1 LAATHWRRWRFNI
14 DGGGKDSTVRF
25 IVLMAAMGLSGEE
38 LLHAQ
43 RRALAES
50 QGINSSDIDR
60 MEKEFADNLAIVRW
74 EKTAK

>member
-1 LAATHWRRWRFNI
+1 
-14 DGGGKDSTVRF
+14 
-25 IVLMAAMGLSGEE
+25 MAAMGLSGEE